1 MSLKNILEKIQLD
14 AERKGKD
21 IIGKAEEETKK
32 ILSKATQDGKE
43 KSDRI
48 IDEATQSAR
57 QKDKR
62 MILAAELAARKDILS
77 EKQKSIQNC
86 FKGAMEKLNHLSDQD
101 YRDIVKNML
110 MATYNPEIT
119 EVIFSEKDSRRIDQ
133 QFIDKVNRTLEEK
146 GEKGQLRLSQ
156 EKREISG
163 GFILKGDRVEINNSF
178 ASVLKYR
185 QNDLEA
191 DVAKIIFGE
200 S

>member
-14 AERKGKD
+14 ADRKGAD
-21 IIGKAEEETKK
+21 IIRQAEEAAKK
-32 ILSKATQDGKE
+32 NLDKAKQEALE
-43 KSDRI
+43 KTDCI
-48 IDEATQSAR
+48 IDEGTQSAQ

-77 EKQKSIQNC
+77 EKQKAIKNC
-86 FKGAMEKLNHLSDQD
+86 FNGAMEKLNQISDQD
-101 YRDIVKNML
+101 YQNIVKNML
-110 MATYNPEIT
+110 IATYTPEIT
-119 EVIFSEKDSRRIDQ
+119 EVIFSEKDSQRINQ
-133 QFIDKVNRTLEEK
+133 QFIDNINKALEEK
-146 GEKGQLRLSQ
+146 GKRGQLRLST

-185 QNDLEA
+185 RNDLEA
-191 DVAKIIFGE
+191 DVAKIILGE